1 MFPFL
6 IGRIRTEYIDAL
18 ERHLVMFPFLIGRI
32 RTCMLENGDIHEFIS
47 FPFLIGRI
55 RTLQVLH

>member
-6 IGRIRTEYIDAL
+6 IGRIRTKNETRSTI
-18 ERHLVMFPFLIGRI
+18 IGS
-32 RTCMLENGDIHEFIS
+32 S

-55 RTLQVLH
+55 RTITGLLFTISMSSFHSS